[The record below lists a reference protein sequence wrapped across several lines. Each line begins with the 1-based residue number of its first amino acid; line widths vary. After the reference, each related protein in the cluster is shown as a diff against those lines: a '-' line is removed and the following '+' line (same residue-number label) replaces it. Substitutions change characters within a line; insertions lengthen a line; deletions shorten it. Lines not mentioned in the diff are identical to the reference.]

1 MSASRYSPTVDQAA
15 LASLV
20 DLDLVRSR
28 SKSFDKLCRE
38 LEKLVAEDGA
48 EEMDQSPSGSPIL

>member
-1 MSASRYSPTVDQAA
+1 MTSSRYSPTVDQAA

-20 DLDLVRSR
+20 DLELVRSR

-38 LEKLVAEDGA
+38 LEKLVAEGGA
-48 EEMDQSPSGSPIL
+48 EGTDQSPSG